1 MANLTPRQEDYFRTL
16 SKLDP
21 SDDMRRIIEDA
32 KEDLEENNRS
42 GDNVIRGLT
51 RVKGFKRND

>member
-1 MANLTPRQEDYFRTL
+1 MSDLTQRQKDYFRTL
-16 SKLDP
+16 EKLDP

-32 KEDLEENNRS
+32 KEDLEETNRS